1 MITLARKSCV
11 TTFVFQLNTFT
22 LPLETSKFWHQN
34 YVETCMVSHS
44 TGSVVCQHAKRS
56 TYQARY
62 FWDNSLVS
70 SPPYPCAS
78 ESGWVKVAN
87 DNYVSAFVDDNSRG
101 TIELSGAFQMC
112 FERSC
117 AWRYNKLC
125 VKVYLLCTA
134 LCNCGLCNRKWTREC
149 SMQMNR
155 EIWVSLALF
164 TLFL

>member
-1 MITLARKSCV
+1 MLPRSCFNWTHSRCHWKHQSFDIKTMSKLVWCRK
-11 TTFVFQLNTFT
+11 
-22 LPLETSKFWHQN
+22 
-34 YVETCMVSHS
+34 

-134 LCNCGLCNRKWTREC
+134 LCNCGLCNRKWTTEC
-149 SMQMNR
+149 RMQMNR